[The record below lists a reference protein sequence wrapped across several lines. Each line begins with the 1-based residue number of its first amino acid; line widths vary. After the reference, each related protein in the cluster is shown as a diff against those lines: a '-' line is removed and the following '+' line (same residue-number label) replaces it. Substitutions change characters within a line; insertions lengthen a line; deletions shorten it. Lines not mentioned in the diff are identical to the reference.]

1 MRLLLLNNNPAV
13 SRLIKLSVDKV
24 GYEMDEFEDYGLVPL
39 KAYDVIMVDNECYE
53 EEELRSL
60 CDHSS
65 CEYVVYICQRGS
77 KKPDFVNVAL
87 EKPFLP
93 TDFLL
98 LLEKIKAVLESIKPQ
113 TETEESVSTQREPIY
128 EEARSSVFD
137 IDAIDTF
144 GVESLDDKDL
154 DPFIESSLEDEDK
167 PLEES
172 LLEEEE
178 ESDLELPLFDMHE
191 DENETLDLASIQTEE
206 DDEADGKLNTFDF
219 DERPSS
225 FEPLDAS
232 QEEEAPCILDKDD
245 IDEVK
250 QLLNESDEDVPEED
264 TPFNFDSPAFEEV
277 CLEDELSL
285 ENELEEEPHMLE
297 EHSLE
302 TETFRLPE
310 EEVVEEEDAE
320 EALLLETQEELI
332 NDFEES
338 VEVCEEE
345 EESITPLVD
354 ISLAKPLFEN
364 AFESIDDL
372 NENAIK
378 KAFGEEVDEDVMEE
392 AVAVEDSSIE
402 NKDADVIRGEIENT
416 ITRSLSTLAQSDVLR
431 EALKGMRINIS
442 ITFDEKN

>member
-113 TETEESVSTQREPIY
+113 VETEESVSTQREPIY

-154 DPFIESSLEDEDK
+154 EPFVESSLEDEDK

-285 ENELEEEPHMLE
+285 EDELEEEPLMLE

-302 TETFRLPE
+302 SETFRLP
-310 EEVVEEEDAE
+310 EEEDAE

-354 ISLAKPLFEN
+354 ISLAKPFLEN
-364 AFESIDDL
+364 TFESIDDL

>member
-1 MRLLLLNNNPAV
+1 
-13 SRLIKLSVDKV
+13 
-24 GYEMDEFEDYGLVPL
+24 
-39 KAYDVIMVDNECYE
+39 
-53 EEELRSL
+53 
-60 CDHSS
+60 
-65 CEYVVYICQRGS
+65 
-77 KKPDFVNVAL
+77 
-87 EKPFLP
+87 LP

-113 TETEESVSTQREPIY
+113 VETEESVSTQREPIY

-154 DPFIESSLEDEDK
+154 EPFVESSLEDEDK

-285 ENELEEEPHMLE
+285 EDELEEEEPLMLE

-302 TETFRLPE
+302 SETFRLP
-310 EEVVEEEDAE
+310 EEEDAE

-354 ISLAKPLFEN
+354 ISLAKPFLEN
-364 AFESIDDL
+364 TFESIDDL